1 MKREVRRI
9 SAIMHAAGAF
19 DRAEKSRQEDPQVI
33 QQPLIK
39 KPFLGLRKVFHV
51 LTSSVVPLLYWYLP
65 VYASLEASRICV
77 LILLLVALALFSL
90 FDGARLLFPALNRL
104 VMDRFSLLIRET
116 ERNKITGATFTC
128 LSFLVVVFSFPREI
142 AVTAMLFLAL
152 GDTAAEIAGKNWGGR
167 KYHGRSLEGMAGFF
181 VVAFPL
187 AWIVIQDW
195 PVAFVSAGM
204 GALIEFF
211 SIGIDDNLTVPVG
224 SAISL
229 WLILSFLQKI

>member
-1 MKREVRRI
+1 MP
-9 SAIMHAAGAF
+9 AAGAF
-19 DRAEKSRQEDPQVI
+19 DRVEKSRQEEPQVI
-33 QQPLIK
+33 QQPLIE

-51 LTSSVVPLLYWYLP
+51 LTSSVVPLLYWFLP
-65 VYASLEASRICV
+65 FYVSLEGSRIF
-77 LILLLVALALFSL
+77 LLELLLFGLVLFFL

-104 VMDRFSLLIRET
+104 VMDRLSLLIRET
-116 ERNKITGATFTC
+116 EKKKMTGATFTC
-128 LSFLVVVFSFPREI
+128 LSFLVVVFFFSREV
-142 AVTAMLFLAL
+142 AVTAMLFLTL

-181 VVAFPL
+181 IISFPL

-195 PVAFVSAGM
+195 RVALTAAVM
-204 GALIEFF
+204 GALVEFF

-229 WLILSFLQKI
+229 WLISSFLQKI